1 MAENLNK
8 TCLNEAF
15 DLAFGVCS
23 FVDIYA
29 RCFISYGVSMNS
41 RSLVLLPQGSP
52 LKARLLAK
60 LAAQRESLYKPV
72 VLTESAQE
80 EQNEFFISSMNLSFV
95 GIAKRRSLTV
105 EVYGYLAVCHLWYTL
120 LILAAK

>member
-1 MAENLNK
+1 MAEKLNK

-15 DLAFGVCS
+15 DLASGVCS

-29 RCFISYGVSMNS
+29 RCIISYGVSMNS

-72 VLTESAQE
+72 VFSESAQE
-80 EQNEFFISSMNLSFV
+80 EQKEFFISSMNLSFV

-105 EVYGYLAVCHLWYTL
+105 EVYGYFAVVIYGIHF
-120 LILAAK
+120 